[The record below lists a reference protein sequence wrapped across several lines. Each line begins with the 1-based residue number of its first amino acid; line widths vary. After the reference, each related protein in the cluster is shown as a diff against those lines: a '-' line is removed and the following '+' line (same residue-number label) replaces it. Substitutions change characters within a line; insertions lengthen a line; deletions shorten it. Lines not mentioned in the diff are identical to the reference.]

1 MEQWSTDK
9 EGRFLQGQVK
19 EDIKEGRSEHWANIA
34 LAICH
39 VSWGFQFAAWK
50 QPVNHCQPKIHLK
63 RTYYYYY
70 YYYRQS
76 ITDFCIEVCAYRP
89 GLTLS

>member
-1 MEQWSTDK
+1 LFFARTGLK
-9 EGRFLQGQVK
+9 RILGR
-19 EDIKEGRSEHWANIA
+19 GRSEHWANIA

-50 QPVNHCQPKIHLK
+50 QPVNHCQQKIHLK

-70 YYYRQS
+70 YYRKNNAMVVENRFRQK
-76 ITDFCIEVCAYRP
+76 
-89 GLTLS
+89 